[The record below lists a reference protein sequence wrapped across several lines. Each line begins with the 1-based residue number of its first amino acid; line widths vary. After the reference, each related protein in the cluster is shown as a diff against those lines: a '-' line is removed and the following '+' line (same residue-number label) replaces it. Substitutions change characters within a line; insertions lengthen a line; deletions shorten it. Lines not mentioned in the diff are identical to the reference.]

1 VYTFLG
7 SRSDLTI
14 VRVTTDVTGGE
25 MLTLVTM
32 IGGSVRVETMVLAGW
47 TLTVVTVSRGS
58 VLTKVVVWT
67 IV

>member
-1 VYTFLG
+1 
-7 SRSDLTI
+7 
-14 VRVTTDVTGGE
+14 VTTDVTGGE